1 MNLFKRFIAL
11 VLVLTFT
18 SGAFAN
24 TQLETV
30 IDDYQY
36 FVTVEWDQKDMK
48 HLEAATAYFQEELA
62 EMIHSGTISKEDVL
76 ALAEK
81 RMGNKEK
88 FQTLKKRIELMG
100 NNGDPR
106 VLGEVLTEVSSGFY
120 ATGANWSDDAVGMI
134 CGVLVVAVVV
144 WGVVSLSK

>member
-1 MNLFKRFIAL
+1 MTMFKRLIAL

-18 SGAFAN
+18 TGAFAN
-24 TQLETV
+24 TQLESV

-36 FVTVEWDQKDMK
+36 FVTVEWDQNDLK
-48 HLEAATAYFQEELA
+48 HLEAATQYFQEELA
-62 EMIHSGTISKEDVL
+62 TMIRDGAISKDDVL

-88 FQTLKKRIELMG
+88 FQILKKRLEMMG
-100 NNGDPR
+100 QNGDTM
-106 VLGEVLTEVSSGFY
+106 VLGEVLAEVSSGFY

-144 WGVVSLSK
+144 WGIVSLSK